1 MATLGRKTN
10 VPSLLSQVQQPKYRQ
25 PTLSPYQQREKERLQ
40 SQALQQSQQQ
50 SQQQQ
55 PRYKQPTLS
64 PEESPEATESLSRL
78 SESSPVAEQVS
89 ALTETVTGKP
99 WSYDLNADML
109 YQQYRDQYMQG
120 GRQAMIDT
128 TGQVAQALTGGYGSS
143 YGTTAG
149 NQAYQ
154 QYLTQ
159 LNSVIPSLYDRAY
172 QRYTGDRDYDFQQ
185 QQFQFQKEQSE
196 RQYAFQLATAMLQ
209 IGKQPSAELL
219 EAAGIDPA
227 DAQAMASYYAMKLT
241 PSGTG
246 GGGGG
251 GSGKKTE
258 KPTGKGTP
266 TGKSYEEIVA
276 EIAAKLGDGTT
287 PPVQT
292 TTQVPQITRIPTGTP
307 FDPIRRTI
315 TR

>member
-1 MATLGRKTN
+1 MAVLGRKPT
-10 VPSLLSQVQQPKYRQ
+10 VPSLLEQAQNPQYRQ
-25 PTLSPYQQREKERLQ
+25 PTLSPYQQYQKEKLH
-40 SQALQQSQQQ
+40 SQAIQSALSQTHQQAQQK
-50 SQQQQ
+50 
-55 PRYKQPTLS
+55 YKQPTTS
-64 PEESPEATESLSRL
+64 PEEDPEAQAKLSQL
-78 SESSPVAEQVS
+78 SSPVAEQVS

-185 QQFQFQKEQSE
+185 QQFAYQKEQSE
-196 RQYAFQLATAMLQ
+196 RQYAFQLATAMMQ
-209 IGKQPSAELL
+209 IGKQPSIELL

-227 DAQAMASYYAMKLT
+227 DAQAMVEYYAAKLNPPT
-241 PSGTG
+241 GTG
-246 GGGGG
+246 TGSGD

-258 KPTGKGTP
+258 TPTKKKSLRTGKNPDNPVNIWEGLPTGKTSTP
-266 TGKSYEEIVA
+266 TI
-276 EIAAKLGDGTT
+276 
-287 PPVQT
+287 T
-292 TTQVPQITRIPTGTP
+292 TTTAKPLTPFRRKITR
-307 FDPIRRTI
+307 
-315 TR
+315 